1 MLDFLLPSLLATT
14 AEPGGVVGY
23 LVDLMDRLGG
33 PGAAIAIALE
43 NVFPPIPSE
52 LFLPLAGFSASHE
65 DSRMSLHGAIIW
77 TTFGSVVG
85 ALALYGAGAL
95 FGRDRTR
102 RLAER
107 VPLVKVE
114 DFDRTEAWFAK
125 HGTKAVFFGRMLPI
139 FRSLISIP
147 AGVERMPLLTFVT
160 LTALGSAIWNSLLI
174 GAGYQL
180 GERWTLVER
189 YTGAF
194 TLIVILASAVVALMF
209 VTKRLRERREG
220 EL

>member
-1 MLDFLLPSLLATT
+1 MLNSFLPLLIASA
-14 AEPGGVVGY
+14 AEPGGIVGW
-23 LVDLMDRLGG
+23 LVDMMDRLGG
-33 PGAAIAIALE
+33 PGAAFAIALE
-43 NVFPPIPSE
+43 NIFPPIPSE

-85 ALALYGAGAL
+85 SLVLYSAGAA

-102 RLAER
+102 NLADRL
-107 VPLVKVE
+107 PLIKVE

-125 HGTKAVFFGRMLPI
+125 HGTQAVFFGRMLPI

-180 GERWTLVER
+180 GERWFLVER

-194 TLIVILASAVVALMF
+194 TLIVILASAGLALMF
-209 VTKRLRERREG
+209 VTKRLRERRAG
-220 EL
+220 DL